1 MTESDG
7 VTTPMFPQEARLRN
21 LTYAAP
27 LYIDVEK
34 RVLTANGVED
44 PVEADWKIAL
54 DEDGNPLGAET
65 EKVFIG
71 KVSAYRLLWTHA
83 NERFP

>member
-7 VTTPMFPQEARLRN
+7 TVAPMFPQEARLRN

-27 LYIDVEK
+27 LYIDVQK
-34 RVLTANGVED
+34 RVLTANGVDD
-44 PVEADWKIAL
+44 PVEADWKAAL
-54 DEDGNPLGAET
+54 DEDGNPIGVET

-71 KVSAYRLLWTHA
+71 KVSRQM
-83 NERFP
+83 